1 MSRGRYLLQRQ
12 EDVTH
17 GLKAAGLNLAVLDS
31 HTDRPRPVATLS
43 GGEGFLAALSLALG
57 VVDVVQRYAGGTVI
71 DTLFIDEGFGNLD
84 SEALDAA
91 MQALIDLQSGGRL
104 IGVISHVQEMQDR
117 IA

>member
-1 MSRGRYLLQRQ
+1 MITG
-12 EDVTH
+12 
-17 GLKAAGLNLAVLDS
+17 AVAPVS

-117 IA
+117 IDAKLMVTPGRNGSQARFVVP